1 MRRKRILS
9 VASSPR
15 HLSLRPYL
23 SRLKNRFPHL
33 SRLRA
38 LWKSRKLRKLSLL
51 LILLPPLGSLMSCG
65 TTTVDNSQQSV
76 VVIDKRIQRGQCKP
90 VPPPD
95 KEESAKRTDQEMV
108 PILGQ
113 VIILQ
118 NGVIAK
124 CIEQIDSG
132 NDYLD
137 QVNEELKKR

>member
-1 MRRKRILS
+1 
-9 VASSPR
+9 
-15 HLSLRPYL
+15 
-23 SRLKNRFPHL
+23 
-33 SRLRA
+33 
-38 LWKSRKLRKLSLL
+38 
-51 LILLPPLGSLMSCG
+51 
-65 TTTVDNSQQSV
+65 
-76 VVIDKRIQRGQCKP
+76 